1 MDAEKVNVAELS
13 QIYGVRIEFAESLA
27 GLRDIVMQLF
37 AKTNMNMLGI
47 RGNFIDMSQL
57 ETVLSNIVRT
67 GHFLGNEVLH
77 VLRANREN
85 LEKLIQIIT
94 AKWASISNQLEDFL
108 IREKRIVAPF
118 KEPIRVFVVFDPT
131 KTYTTQ
137 VISRL
142 VSAGTRTYLNSST
155 IPEDYNR
162 ADLQI
167 DDKSAILAVII
178 VRVKR

>member
-67 GHFLGNEVLH
+67 GHFLGSEVFH
-77 VLRANREN
+77 ALRVNRVN
-85 LEKLIQIIT
+85 LGELIQTISER
-94 AKWASISNQLEDFL
+94 WASIDKMMERNL
-108 IREKRIVAPF
+108 IQKGAIAGPF
-118 KEPIRVFVVFDPT
+118 EEPIQVFVIFDPT

-137 VISRL
+137 AISRL
-142 VSAGTRTYLNSST
+142 VREGTTTYLSSDT

-162 ADLQI
+162 ANLQF
-167 DDKSAILAVII
+167 DDKSAILAVIL
-178 VRVKR
+178 VRVI